1 MVREKMAEKLRAYKA
16 AREEE
21 RRANVVELEKRRFKD
36 ATDEVR
42 LEDSKLFQQKCVFD
56 QQQRMLEKQAQRE
69 RETMEEFLYAE
80 LWKRDMDIKI
90 ARERTEAENKRKAV
104 QEKQAVLDWQTRRAQ
119 DQRDAEKRQL
129 QQEAAMLDEQWRA
142 EDDNERAK
150 DQARKM
156 VQQARAGEIKMY
168 NESIIRLRKEEEERE
183 RIQDK
188 VRLGDVLAR
197 EQEIR
202 DAEEAEKLK
211 VRAEATQI

>member
-1 MVREKMAEKLRAYKA
+1 
-16 AREEE
+16 
-21 RRANVVELEKRRFKD
+21 
-36 ATDEVR
+36 
-42 LEDSKLFQQKCVFD
+42 
-56 QQQRMLEKQAQRE
+56 
-69 RETMEEFLYAE
+69 
-80 LWKRDMDIKI
+80 
-90 ARERTEAENKRKAV
+90 
-104 QEKQAVLDWQTRRAQ
+104 
-119 DQRDAEKRQL
+119 
-129 QQEAAMLDEQWRA
+129 MLDEQWRA